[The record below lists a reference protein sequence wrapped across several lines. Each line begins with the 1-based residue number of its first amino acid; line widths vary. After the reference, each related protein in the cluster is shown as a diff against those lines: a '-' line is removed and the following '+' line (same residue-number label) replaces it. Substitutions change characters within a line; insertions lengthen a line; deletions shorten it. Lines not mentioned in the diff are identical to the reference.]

1 MWISNLDVYALANVH
16 NAFDTTLSGI
26 RVDDGILDLY
36 FSAINYGA
44 GYEYAGPFLNGLEIH
59 LLEELS
65 VKNIEPTE
73 FFISSPFPN
82 PIDNSHWIKK
92 GITPCS

>member
-1 MWISNLDVYALANVH
+1 MRPLASVIVPE
-16 NAFDTTLSGI
+16 I
-26 RVDDGILDLY
+26 RIGILDLY

-59 LLEELS
+59 LLEDLS

-82 PIDNSHWIKK
+82 PFNNQLIIP
-92 GITPCS
+92 IERPTA

>member
-1 MWISNLDVYALANVH
+1 MKLSENHYNMTGDRSFDVFAEDSMWISNLDVHALANTY
-16 NAFDTTLSGI
+16 NAFDTTLNGL

-59 LLEELS
+59 FLL
-65 VKNIEPTE
+65 N
-73 FFISSPFPN
+73 
-82 PIDNSHWIKK
+82 
-92 GITPCS
+92 